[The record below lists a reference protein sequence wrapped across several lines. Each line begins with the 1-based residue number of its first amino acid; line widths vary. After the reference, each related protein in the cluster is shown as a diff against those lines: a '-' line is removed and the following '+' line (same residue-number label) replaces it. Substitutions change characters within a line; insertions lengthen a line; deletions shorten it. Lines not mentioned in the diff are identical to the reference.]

1 MRDILAG
8 DAATPRCMTSS
19 GTEYLVSSG
28 TLLSLTKRCVG
39 VKVPTV
45 QAVTVVFADTVRAV
59 LLISLNTKSI
69 LARSS
74 SALLM
79 ALSYTNK
86 ECLINS
92 TFGCDDEDV
101 KPWEQQDGDATGC
114 RMIR

>member
-8 DAATPRCMTSS
+8 DAVTPRCMTSL

-28 TLLSLTKRCVG
+28 TLFSSTKRCVG

-45 QAVTVVFADTVRAV
+45 QPVTVVFADTVRAV
-59 LLISLNTKSI
+59 LLISSKAKFI

-79 ALSYTNK
+79 ALSYTNT
-86 ECLINS
+86 EWSVNRTI
-92 TFGCDDEDV
+92 GCDDEDV
-101 KPWEQQDGDATGC
+101 K
-114 RMIR
+114 R